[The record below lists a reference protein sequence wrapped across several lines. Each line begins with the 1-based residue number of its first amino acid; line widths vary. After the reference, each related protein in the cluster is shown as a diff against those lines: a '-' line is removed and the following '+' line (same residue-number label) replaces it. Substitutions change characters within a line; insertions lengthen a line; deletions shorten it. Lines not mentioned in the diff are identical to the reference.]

1 MNKYLYISIF
11 LFGCLAF
18 ILPNRYYPWLSAH
31 HEFSIY
37 FLFLLVFSIL
47 LIKKYK
53 MFLDKKIIIVF
64 LISCIP
70 LVQYLFGKVYFFGD
84 ALIAFIYIFGFA
96 CVITFG
102 FNLTQND
109 NKKQILKFISFI
121 FIFSALISSYIMLK
135 QWLIIT
141 NDSIWII
148 EVPHNRPFANFAQ
161 PNNCATFLILSIMAT
176 LYLFEEKI
184 LNSMTGIALSCLFL
198 FCLALTQSRSA
209 WVFIICFII
218 WWYWKSSYFH
228 TRLNKNSVLYF
239 ISIYSLFVYILP
251 KISTYLGI
259 IGTSDFIE
267 RVTSGNLRIPMWNQ
281 LILALKQEPIWGY
294 GWNQVSVAQITVF
307 SDYPTTEWTEHSH
320 NILLDLLIWNGIPL
334 GLVIIIFFVYWLFV
348 LSKLAHNTENFIAL
362 AMVGAVLSHGLLE
375 FPLEYATFLLPIGFL
390 IGYVYVDRGN
400 KKLINLSRKV
410 MIPFYSGS
418 VILYGIIFYEYFI
431 IENETRLVRAEILNI
446 GNSQV
451 NQAAPDIILMTQL
464 RERIRYLR
472 TPVEENISEEELL
485 WMKKVTYRYAT
496 PNNLYK
502 YAQVLLLNKQ
512 EEKSKHYL
520 DILNRLYSENIEF
533 NSLYSVRDS
542 KAYQWKKSGH

>member
-1 MNKYLYISIF
+1 MKKYIYLSIF
-11 LFGCLAF
+11 ILGCLSF
-18 ILPNRYYPWLSAH
+18 ILPNRYYPWLSAY
-31 HEFSIY
+31 HEFLMY
-37 FLFLLVFSIL
+37 LLFLIVFTIL
-47 LIKKYK
+47 IIKKEK
-53 MFLDKKIIIVF
+53 ILVDKKIIGVF
-64 LISCIP
+64 IISCIP
-70 LVQYLFGKVYFFGD
+70 LIQYFLGKIYFFGD
-84 ALIAFIYIFGFA
+84 ALIAFIYVFSFA
-96 CVITFG
+96 CTIVFS
-102 FNLTQND
+102 FNLTQEN
-109 NKKQILKFISFI
+109 NKKQILKFMSFI
-121 FIFSALISSYIMLK
+121 LVFSALISSYIMLK
-135 QWLIIT
+135 QWLLLT
-141 NDSIWII
+141 NGGIWII
-148 EVPHNRPFANFAQ
+148 DLPHNRPFANFAQ
-161 PNNCATFLILSIMAT
+161 PNNCATFLILSLLSL
-176 LYLFEEKI
+176 LYLFEEKKLGYVSSI
-184 LNSMTGIALSCLFL
+184 TLAFLFL

-209 WVFIICFII
+209 WVFFICFLI
-218 WWYWKSSYFH
+218 WWYWKVNHFH
-228 TRLNKNSVLYF
+228 TRLNKNSILCFLGIFSV
-239 ISIYSLFVYILP
+239 FVYILP

-259 IGTSDFIE
+259 IGASDFIE

-334 GLVIIIFFVYWLFV
+334 GFLIIIFFVYWLFV
-348 LSKLAHNTENFIAL
+348 LSKFAHNTENFIAL

-390 IGYVYVDRGN
+390 IGYVYVDSGN
-400 KKLINLSRKV
+400 KKLISISRKV
-410 MIPFYSGS
+410 MIPFYCGS
-418 VILYGIIFYEYFI
+418 MILYGVIFYEYFI

-451 NQAAPDIILMTQL
+451 NQPAPNIFLMTQL

-502 YAQVLLLNKQ
+502 YAQVLLLNNQ

>member
-1 MNKYLYISIF
+1 
-11 LFGCLAF
+11 
-18 ILPNRYYPWLSAH
+18 
-31 HEFSIY
+31 
-37 FLFLLVFSIL
+37 
-47 LIKKYK
+47 